1 MVNVTSQ
8 SQIINVSCISQ
19 LKQVKQDE
27 TRWKLRGVKSLGIKT
42 DNQLK
47 FDEHID
53 NVYLKAKENLQCQEK

>member
-1 MVNVTSQ
+1 M
-8 SQIINVSCISQ
+8 
-19 LKQVKQDE
+19 KQDE
-27 TRWKLRGVKSLGIKT
+27 TRWKLRGVKSLGIKI